1 LGPPWFLEEEKVSVI
16 EACIKETMDGVLF
29 LVTIKLNYF
38 DGW

>member
-1 LGPPWFLEEEKVSVI
+1 LGPPWFLEEKVSII
-16 EACIKETMDGVLF
+16 EACIEETMDGASF

>member
-16 EACIKETMDGVLF
+16 EACIEETMDGAPS
-29 LVTIKLNYF
+29 LVTIKLNYL